1 MKITDIQGT
10 GVTQLQN
17 EQTAAVESRVEKKTE
32 SSQQSASTE
41 NINLSQE
48 ARLMQKAGEVIS
60 KTPDV
65 REEKVQSLKAAVDQG
80 SYPVDPQKVA
90 NSMIANLLMER

>member
-10 GVTQLQN
+10 GVNQLQN
-17 EQTAAVESRVEKKTE
+17 SEQTTAVETRTQKTE
-32 SSQQSASTE
+32 ATQNAD
-41 NINLSQE
+41 NIQLSQR
-48 ARLMQKAGEVIS
+48 ARLMQKASKVIAE
-60 KTPDV
+60 TPDV
-65 REEKVQSLKAAVDQG
+65 RQERVDSLREAVDQG

>member
-10 GVTQLQN
+10 GVSQLQN
-17 EQTAAVESRVEKKTE
+17 EQAGAVESRAPKTE
-32 SSQQSASTE
+32 AAQNAD
-41 NINLSQE
+41 NIVLSQK
-48 ARLMQKAGEVIS
+48 ARLMQKASQVIAE
-60 KTPDV
+60 TPDV
-65 REEKVQSLKAAVDQG
+65 RQEKVDPLKEAVDQG